1 MFLVMQSDHRV
12 LYIRR
17 NDMRRIFPGM
27 IISALLIGFLLASCS
42 EPETGFHEQ
51 GTVTIHIAD
60 DTPKLIGYD
69 GTGAIG
75 GASSINAFRVKVT
88 RLSTGAAIESSWIMT
103 PMDSWTISGLAVGEQ
118 YSFHAEGAIAMEDGT
133 YALISSA
140 TETRNITENLADITI
155 SLTTLDTAEAESLA
169 VTVSRPE
176 KAEGSISI
184 SASMT
189 DLSGSEIFSLSGS
202 IEADGLS
209 TVITATKAQQ
219 DLIPGLYVMTVAAED
234 QAGGYWK
241 ASDAV
246 RLLPGLPASGSISF
260 TKEDSVDAE
269 IGISDQMGHV
279 IDFEGMPEE
288 IEVPIGGT
296 LRITVPYDSADADDR
311 IWFYV
316 NGTEVTDTVL
326 PTRIESD
333 AGYTYLIPTDLM
345 VKGRNVLTI
354 MVYNGL
360 PYGGGSVQ
368 IACMLSPTS
377 GDMTFSI
384 TDKLGSIITISL
396 SSIGDSNGTSN
407 ISDYQEGISDSLSLS
422 MDLGTMLT
430 GMNISWYMDG
440 EAYAP
445 SVSNGSYGFL
455 FDRKGDHVITMI
467 VEDPST
473 GSYGSYTFR
482 IDARPVGGHS
492 LNSAQDIFSL
502 SAVDITN
509 GWRVTLN
516 SGTGK
521 TWDNTPCVIHYRA
534 TDENLSTSSMTIA
547 DMPMR
552 VRTYLNGS
560 SAIVEIPDTAN
571 STYLYIFAEAFG
583 YQPTGIYRFT

>member
-1 MFLVMQSDHRV
+1 
-12 LYIRR
+12 
-17 NDMRRIFPGM
+17 M
-27 IISALLIGFLLASCS
+27 IIAAMLIGSLLASCA
-42 EPETGFHEQ
+42 EPEAGFHEQ
-51 GTVTIHIAD
+51 GTVTIHISD

-69 GTGAIG
+69 GSGAIG
-75 GASSINAFRVKVT
+75 GSSSINAFRVKVT

-140 TETRNITENLADITI
+140 TETRNITENLADITV
-155 SLTTLDTAEAESLA
+155 SLSALDTAEAESIS

-176 KAEGSISI
+176 KAEGSVSI
-184 SASMT
+184 SASMM

-202 IEADGLS
+202 IAADGS
-209 TVITATKAQQ
+209 AAVITATKDQQ
-219 DLIPGLYVMTVAAED
+219 DLIPGLYVMTVTAED

-246 RLLPGLPASGSISF
+246 RLLPGLPASGLISF
-260 TKEDSVDAE
+260 TKEDGIDAE

-316 NGTEVTDTVL
+316 NGTEITDTVL

-377 GDMTFSI
+377 GDMQFNL
-384 TDKLGSIITISL
+384 TDTLGGTVSL
-396 SSIGDSNGTSN
+396 SFPLLSEGGGEGVEDSQETSWRQ
-407 ISDYQEGISDSLSLS
+407 SQLSLTLDFGRPMS
-422 MDLGTMLT
+422 YR
-430 GMNISWYMDG
+430 WYLDG
-440 EAYAP
+440 AEYKP
-445 SVSNGSYGFL
+445 SVSGNTYVIFLTNSEHVLTLVAESSDGVIGSY
-455 FDRKGDHVITMI
+455 
-467 VEDPST
+467 S
-473 GSYGSYTFR
+473 FR
-482 IDARPVGGHS
+482 IDTRALPDGGGLANAAS
-492 LNSAQDIFSL
+492 PDFSL
-502 SAVDITN
+502 SYSLFSD
-509 GWRVTLN
+509 GWNLVIQPAA
-516 SGTGK
+516 GK
-521 TWDNTPCVIHYRA
+521 TWNSERAVVHYLA
-534 TDENLSTSSMTIA
+534 TDQASGISMAMCIDSISTELTASDYT
-547 DMPMR
+547 
-552 VRTYLNGS
+552 
-560 SAIVEIPDTAN
+560 VEIPDADAHG
-571 STYLYIFAEAFG
+571 YLYCWLEVQG
-583 YQPTGIYRFT
+583 YQPAGVYTLSR

>member
-1 MFLVMQSDHRV
+1 
-12 LYIRR
+12 
-17 NDMRRIFPGM
+17 MRRISLYM
-27 IISALLIGFLLASCS
+27 IIAAMLIGSLLASCA

-118 YSFHAEGAIAMEDGT
+118 YSFHAEGAIAMEDGS

-155 SLTTLDTAEAESLA
+155 SLAVLDTAEAESLA

-202 IEADGLS
+202 IEVDGLS
-209 TVITATKAQQ
+209 TVITATKDQQ
-219 DLIPGLYVMTVAAED
+219 DLIPGLYVMTVTAED

-246 RLLPGLPASGSISF
+246 RLLPGLPASGTISF
-260 TKEDSVDAE
+260 TKEDGIDAE

-296 LRITVPYDSADADDR
+296 LRITVPYDSADADDQ

-326 PTRIESD
+326 PTRTESD
-333 AGYTYLIPTDLM
+333 AGYTYRIPTDLM

-377 GDMTFSI
+377 TDTQFS
-384 TDKLGSIITISL
+384 
-396 SSIGDSNGTSN
+396 
-407 ISDYQEGISDSLSLS
+407 ISDSLGGTVSLS
-422 MDLGTMLT
+422 FPLISGGGGDPIQDSQESFLMSDRLT
-430 GMNISWYMDG
+430 ITLQADQPTSYSWFLDG
-440 EAYAP
+440 EPYTAAVSGTAYIIEL
-445 SVSNGSYGFL
+445 SQGEHVVTLIGESENGILS
-455 FDRKGDHVITMI
+455 
-467 VEDPST
+467 
-473 GSYGSYTFR
+473 SYTFR
-482 IDARPVGGHS
+482 IDTRAVPDDLTITQISPDYS
-492 LNSAQDIFSL
+492 LNYNCSGSTWNLIINPASGKSWNGERAVVHYLLTNQNLANYATSHGYCLDSISTEL
-502 SAVDITN
+502 SAEDHT
-509 GWRVTLN
+509 
-516 SGTGK
+516 
-521 TWDNTPCVIHYRA
+521 
-534 TDENLSTSSMTIA
+534 
-547 DMPMR
+547 
-552 VRTYLNGS
+552 
-560 SAIVEIPDTAN
+560 VEITDTVGC
-571 STYLYIFAEAFG
+571 TYLYAWLEVQG
-583 YQPTGIYRFT
+583 YGTSAVVRISWNGGGRNHSGGSN